1 MVTTIS
7 IYVSESGESGA
18 LEDTMELPLKV
29 QPHSFAHCDGLVLM
43 PTKTDVRVLNPAT
56 RRVVTLP
63 SSSNRPFRFYAF
75 LFTLQLFGIGH
86 DPRSN
91 TYKVVRFFISSLEPR
106 PDRRYNNYRV
116 EVFTIGV
123 DQHWRETTV
132 RPPYAAHLKRN
143 PAFLK
148 GSLFWTIDEGK
159 LSKGESA
166 PGFLRFRLEDE
177 SFSVTSAPPRCRG
190 LIYETC
196 YLAELGGELS
206 VAHAGAK
213 HDSIEIWMCDQVDTN
228 QPRWN
233 RRYIFNTICLVDDV
247 MFKTTAYALCR
258 ELLIRQVLKD
268 ILGVDLLLRYLHI
281 DTIIPYTPSL
291 VPL

>member
-1 MVTTIS
+1 
-7 IYVSESGESGA
+7 
-18 LEDTMELPLKV
+18 
-29 QPHSFAHCDGLVLM
+29 
-43 PTKTDVRVLNPAT
+43 
-56 RRVVTLP
+56 
-63 SSSNRPFRFYAF
+63 
-75 LFTLQLFGIGH
+75 
-86 DPRSN
+86 
-91 TYKVVRFFISSLEPR
+91 
-106 PDRRYNNYRV
+106 V

-123 DQHWRETTV
+123 DQYWRETMV
-132 RPPYAAHLKRN
+132 RPPYPAHLKRN

-148 GSLFWTIDEGK
+148 GLLFWTIDEGK
-159 LSKGESA
+159 LGKGELA

-196 YLAELGGELS
+196 FLAELGGELS

-233 RRYIFNTICLVDDV
+233 RRYIFSTICRLVDDV
-247 MFKTTAYALCR
+247 MFKTTAYSLCR

-268 ILGVDLLLRYLHI
+268 ILDVDLLLRYPHI